1 LEVETVEIPGEGLDP
16 GSGPDVEW
24 CRCKRQARSKLNLPE
39 QVQWIGGIMG
49 LLDGKT
55 AVIFGLAN
63 ERSIAWGI
71 TQAMH
76 REGAR
81 IGISYAGEVLE
92 RRVRPL
98 ADEIQCKWIEQ
109 CDVTQDEQIASIA
122 DKARKDF
129 GKIDVLVHSIA
140 FAGRDEL
147 SRPYYDTSREGF
159 KTAMDISVFS
169 FVALARSFRTL
180 MGSGGSML
188 CMTYYGSVKVAPH
201 YNVMGVAKAA
211 LESSTRYL
219 AYDLGP
225 EKIRVNAISA
235 GPIRTLAA
243 AGVGGFRD
251 MYKHFA
257 EVSPLRENV
266 TIEDVGNAAVFL
278 ASDLSAKI
286 TGEVLYVDSGFNAVG
301 VQMGLPNERGE

>member
-1 LEVETVEIPGEGLDP
+1 
-16 GSGPDVEW
+16 
-24 CRCKRQARSKLNLPE
+24 
-39 QVQWIGGIMG
+39 MG
-49 LLDGKT
+49 LLDGKN
-55 AVIFGLAN
+55 ALVFGLAN

-71 TQAMH
+71 TQAFK
-76 REGAR
+76 REGANL
-81 IGISYAGEVLE
+81 GISYAGEALE

-98 ADEIQCKWIEQ
+98 AAQVDCKWVEE
-109 CDVTQDEQIASIA
+109 CDVTKDEDLAA
-122 DKARKDF
+122 VAGKAAAHF

-140 FAGRDEL
+140 FAGREEL
-147 SRPYYDTSREGF
+147 SRPYYQTTRDGF
-159 KTAMDISVFS
+159 KTALDISVFS
-169 FVALARSFRTL
+169 FVALTNAFLPILNPGASL
-180 MGSGGSML
+180 MCL
-188 CMTYYGSVKVAPH
+188 TYYGSVKVAPH

-257 EVSPLRENV
+257 DMSPMRENV
-266 TIEDVGNAAVFL
+266 TIDDVGNAAVFL
-278 ASDLSAKI
+278 ASDLSRRI
-286 TGEVLYVDSGFNAVG
+286 TGEVLYVDSGFNTVG
-301 VQMGLPNERGE
+301 VQMSVGKESAE

>member
-1 LEVETVEIPGEGLDP
+1 
-16 GSGPDVEW
+16 
-24 CRCKRQARSKLNLPE
+24 
-39 QVQWIGGIMG
+39 MG

-55 AVIFGLAN
+55 ALIFGIAN

-71 TQAMH
+71 TQAMK
-76 REGAR
+76 REGAT
-81 IGISYAGEVLE
+81 IGISYAGEALE

-98 ADEIQCKWIEQ
+98 AEQIQCKWVEE
-109 CDVTQDEQIASIA
+109 CDVTRDEAIASIA
-122 DKARKDF
+122 EKTRKDF
-129 GKIDVLVHSIA
+129 GGIDVLVHSIA

-147 SRPYYDTSREGF
+147 NGPYYNTTREGF

-169 FVALARSFRTL
+169 FVALAKAFRPL
-180 MGSGGSML
+180 LRPGASLL
-188 CMTYYGSVKVAPH
+188 CMTYYGSVKVAPR

-225 EKIRVNAISA
+225 DKIRVNAISA

-257 EVSPLRENV
+257 EMSPLRENV

-278 ASDLSAKI
+278 ASDLSARI
-286 TGEVLYVDSGFNAVG
+286 TGEILYVDSGFNSVG
-301 VQMGLPNERGE
+301 VQMAPDKDASDA

>member
-1 LEVETVEIPGEGLDP
+1 
-16 GSGPDVEW
+16 
-24 CRCKRQARSKLNLPE
+24 
-39 QVQWIGGIMG
+39 MG

-55 AVIFGLAN
+55 AIIFGVAN

-71 TQAMH
+71 AQAMH

-81 IGISYAGEVLE
+81 LGLSYAGEALE

-98 ADEIQCKWIEQ
+98 ADQIQCKWVQE
-109 CDVTQDEQIASIA
+109 CDVTKDEAISGIAE
-122 DKARKDF
+122 KARKDF
-129 GKIDVLVHSIA
+129 GKIDILVHSVA

-147 SRPYYDTSREGF
+147 SGPYYSTSREGF
-159 KTAMDISVFS
+159 KMALDISVFS
-169 FVALARSFRTL
+169 FVALAREFRPL
-180 MGSGGSML
+180 MGAGGSML

-251 MYKHFA
+251 MYKQFA

-266 TIEDVGNAAVFL
+266 TSEDVGNAAVFL
-278 ASDLSAKI
+278 ASDLATRV

-301 VQMGLPNERGE
+301 VQMPLAKDGGESQ